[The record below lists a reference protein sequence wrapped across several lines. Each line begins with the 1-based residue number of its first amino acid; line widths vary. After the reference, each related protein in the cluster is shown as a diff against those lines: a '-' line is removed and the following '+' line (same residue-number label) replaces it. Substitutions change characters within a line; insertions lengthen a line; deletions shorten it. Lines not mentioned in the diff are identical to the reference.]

1 MEIINKRSKH
11 LFLYILID
19 LIIVFVLNFF
29 YLHLSEIVLYGVMI
43 IISSFIIL
51 ITKSIVAN
59 FFHVKVNGKFWTS
72 GLIFSGIATLVASSF
87 GMPIPIPII
96 SYNNYER
103 KGTIKGL
110 KKGEVK
116 VHEKWEITFLSSM
129 VLLLIAFIFI
139 GIYNLLKY
147 NAFFIAGVAIAVFV
161 FVDFLPDKRFN
172 GLNLIYQNSI
182 IYAITFLFLLIMG
195 IFSVVNYTA
204 DISTFIAFI
213 IFITV
218 TYVLKLW

>member
-1 MEIINKRSKH
+1 
-11 LFLYILID
+11 
-19 LIIVFVLNFF
+19 
-29 YLHLSEIVLYGVMI
+29 
-43 IISSFIIL
+43 
-51 ITKSIVAN
+51 
-59 FFHVKVNGKFWTS
+59 
-72 GLIFSGIATLVASSF
+72 
-87 GMPIPIPII
+87 
-96 SYNNYER
+96 
-103 KGTIKGL
+103 
-110 KKGEVK
+110 
-116 VHEKWEITFLSSM
+116 M